1 MGVTPSKPG
10 LLGRLH
16 GHVDRART
24 FVQRDLWLHLP
35 EQPGPRFLYRVLR
48 MGVLIVEG
56 FIKSDVFMLSA
67 ALTYQVIFALVPLL
81 VVMLAVVKGVG
92 GFSSVGGSVQDFIL
106 KNILP
111 RMGPPPDGVSP
122 GKDLA
127 GQIDEFI
134 QKVNATAIGVVG
146 ALALLYTSISLLT
159 SIEKVFNR
167 IWGIKEHR
175 PILRRLTVYWTFL
188 TLSPILLAAS
198 LSMTTFVQS
207 NRLYTWL
214 TAHVPFFGTAT
225 LLLTPYFVAW
235 IMFTGFYVFMPNTRV
250 HPGAA
255 LIGALISGTAWEG
268 MKTVYFWYNTHF
280 VSNYTFYGA
289 LGSIPIFL
297 LWVYLSWI
305 IVLFGAEVAF
315 AAQHVNTYK
324 REIEETRLSA
334 ADRDRLALVVCVEAV
349 RAFVRGD
356 RSPTGEEIATSLN
369 SPVRHVNEIIFEMTS
384 QGILRAIDVPERKD
398 RGYLPAR
405 DPSVMT
411 ARDVLSAVRSFGDDS
426 TLPSMPEAQPL
437 YELIDRAEAQAMGP
451 LSTVTLRELAVVRA
465 LPPSSAPPGGASEGK
480 PGGNG
485 NGAPS
490 AAPSPNPGKSP
501 A

>member
-1 MGVTPSKPG
+1 MTPSKTG
-10 LLGRLH
+10 IIGRLH

-24 FVQRDLWLHLP
+24 FVKRDLWLNLP
-35 EQPGPRFLYRVLR
+35 EQRGPRFLYRAMR
-48 MGVLIVEG
+48 MCVLIVEG

-92 GFSSVGGSVQDFIL
+92 GFSSVGGSVQEFIL

-111 RMGPPPDGVSP
+111 RMGPPPEGTAP
-122 GKDLA
+122 GGKDLA

-167 IWGIKEHR
+167 IWGIKEPR

-198 LSMTTFVQS
+198 LSMTTFVTS
-207 NRLYTWL
+207 NKLYSWL
-214 TAHVPFFGTAT
+214 TAHVPFFGTAA
-225 LLLTPYFVAW
+225 LVLTPYFVAW

-334 ADRDRLALVVCVEAV
+334 ADRDRLALVVCVEVV
-349 RAFVRGD
+349 RPFIKGERPPA
-356 RSPTGEEIATSLN
+356 GEEVATCLN
-369 SPVRHVNEIIFEMTS
+369 APVRIVNEILYELST
-384 QGILRAIDVPERKD
+384 QGILRSVTLPERKD
-398 RGYLPAR
+398 PGYLPSR
-405 DPSVMT
+405 DPGVLT
-411 ARDVLSAVRSFGDDS
+411 ARDVIAAVRTFGDS
-426 TLPSMPEAQPL
+426 MTLPSGPSAGPL
-437 YELIDRAEAQAMGP
+437 YQLVDRAETDAMGP
-451 LSTVTLRELAVVRA
+451 LSSVTLRELSTTTPAPDCR
-465 LPPSSAPPGGASEGK
+465 PTPS
-480 PGGNG
+480 GNG
-485 NGAPS
+485 NGAPQ
-490 AAPSPNPGKSP
+490 AEPAPGKSP